1 VSQAARYNRKQ
12 TGPKRHNDKQR
23 NIVKLGL
30 FVCHKKRGGTEVAI
44 TSQDES
50 IMPRLSGYR
59 TAGGGENLA
68 RAVRPAYETTG
79 RGGAGRTQASDT

>member
-1 VSQAARYNRKQ
+1 
-12 TGPKRHNDKQR
+12 
-23 NIVKLGL
+23 
-30 FVCHKKRGGTEVAI
+30 VAI